1 MVDCGTHCAKRTAG
15 VKLCPSRSVVGIESY
30 QLRYLVYT
38 SRRRLLV
45 TGVPGEYK
53 VYSALWTISES
64 SQNVL

>member
-1 MVDCGTHCAKRTAG
+1 M
-15 VKLCPSRSVVGIESY
+15 KLCPSRSVVGIESY